1 MLQTDFHYIFAIMPS
16 VLLINGPNI
25 NLLGTR
31 EPHLYGTVTLADIQS
46 NCSRIAAENK
56 MEFDALQS
64 NHEGV
69 IIDRIH
75 EVRGKVDYI
84 IINAGAFTHS
94 SVAIR
99 DALAGVAIPFIE
111 VHITNV
117 YARESFRHHSY
128 LADKAVACIVG
139 LGTYGYEAAMNF
151 AIQRIKEKA
160 KEI

>member
-1 MLQTDFHYIFAIMPS
+1 MPS
-16 VLLINGPNI
+16 ILLINGPNI

-31 EPHLYGTVTLADIQS
+31 EPHLYGTVTLSNVQN
-46 NCSRIAAENK
+46 NCSEISAEHGV
-56 MEFDALQS
+56 EFDAIQS

-111 VHITNV
+111 VHITNI
-117 YARESFRHHSY
+117 YARESFRHHGY
-128 LADKAVACIVG
+128 LSDKAVACIVG
-139 LGTYGYEAAMNF
+139 LGTYGYEAAMHF
-151 AIQRIKEKA
+151 AIRKINERA
-160 KEI
+160 KEDA

>member
-1 MLQTDFHYIFAIMPS
+1 MPS

-31 EPHLYGTVTLADIQS
+31 EPHLYGTVTLADVQN
-46 NCSRIAAENK
+46 NCSRIAAENGT
-56 MEFDALQS
+56 EFDALQS
-64 NHEGV
+64 NHEGI

-117 YARESFRHHSY
+117 YARESFRHDSY
-128 LADKAVACIVG
+128 LSDKAVACIVG
-139 LGTYGYEAAMNF
+139 LGTYGYEAAMHF
-151 AIQRIKEKA
+151 AIRKINEKA
-160 KEI
+160 KEQA